1 MINSVIFSLIY
12 GPVAVTLACW
22 LFFTIEAGRAKKEV
36 VVRILSQKHRRFHRI
51 GASSTCLIRCRLTEA
66 CCRKAAEG
74 TIARPRQVCRTERW
88 IAESCAD
95 NLL

>member
-36 VVRILSQKHRRFHRI
+36 AVRVLSQKRHLDHQRR
-51 GASSTCLIRCRLTEA
+51 GS
-66 CCRKAAEG
+66 
-74 TIARPRQVCRTERW
+74 
-88 IAESCAD
+88 
-95 NLL
+95 